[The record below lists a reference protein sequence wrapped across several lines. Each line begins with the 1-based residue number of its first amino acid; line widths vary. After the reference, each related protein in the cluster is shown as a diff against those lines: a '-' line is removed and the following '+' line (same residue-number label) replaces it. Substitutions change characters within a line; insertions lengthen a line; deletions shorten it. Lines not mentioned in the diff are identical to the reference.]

1 MEFVLKG
8 FNTTESIRRF
18 VFETIGADR
27 TRGTVAVTAD
37 LTLVRRHA
45 IQVQNLPLLCRQLL
59 ESLDPATI
67 AGSTVSLTEA
77 SLAEVNRIAKAAV
90 EEKKPRKARP
100 PVSSNVGKAWRGPAN
115 AMLMPKMH

>member
-8 FNTTESIRRF
+8 FDTKDSIRRF
-18 VFETIGADR
+18 VFETITADR
-27 TRGTVAVTAD
+27 TRSTVVVTAD
-37 LTLVRRHA
+37 LTLARRHS

-59 ESLDPATI
+59 ESRDPGTVAGATL
-67 AGSTVSLTEA
+67 ALTEA
-77 SLAEVNRIAKAAV
+77 NMAEVTRIARAAV
-90 EEKKPRKARP
+90 EEKKPRKTRP